1 MSDDKNKRGEQDRRR
16 IASDENWE
24 LRYMMD
30 KFNVSQQKVEEAIK
44 AVGNDRRK
52 VEDYLDRTRVKE

>member
-16 IASDENWE
+16 VASDENWE

-30 KFNVSQQKVEEAIK
+30 KFNVSQQKVEEAVK
-44 AVGNDRRK
+44 AVGNNRHK
-52 VEDYLDRTRVKE
+52 VEEYLGRTRGKD